1 MGRKKHRRLKSL
13 GTEIGEVFKGIF
25 HVYRAWW
32 PEIILLSAIIFIPI
46 GLLDAADSHAIES
59 IGPGHDFQL
68 AALILAALVV
78 SATGLLGEVFLAGA
92 IGFSLSHAEDGRPP
106 SLGFI
111 ARRLSYLR
119 LIAVDLLFVLL
130 IAAGFL
136 LFIVPGVAGFIYLSL
151 AGPVVEIEDRRIWAS
166 FKRSFQL
173 VRGKFWL
180 VFWVLFPIEVIGGS
194 IQKGIEQLCEATL
207 GHSFLA
213 LGLGE
218 ALAEVA
224 LSPLF
229 AIAAVLL
236 TRRLIQLK
244 DDRRLDG
251 PEPRDLQRL
260 RSAD

>member
-1 MGRKKHRRLKSL
+1 MARKEHNRLKSL
-13 GTEIGEVFKGIF
+13 RAEIGEVFKGIF

-32 PEIILLSAIIFIPI
+32 AEIILLSMIIFIPI
-46 GLLDAADSHAIES
+46 GLLDAADAQAIES

-68 AALILAALVV
+68 AALIVAALAV

-92 IGFSLSHAEDGRPP
+92 VGLSLTHAEDGRPP

-111 ARRLSYLR
+111 ARRLNYFR
-119 LIAVDLLFVLL
+119 LIAVDILFVLL
-130 IAAGFL
+130 VAAGFV
-136 LFIVPGVAGFIYLSL
+136 LFIIPGVAGFIYLSL
-151 AGPVVEIEDRRIWAS
+151 AGPVVEVEDQRIWAS
-166 FKRSFQL
+166 FKRSVQL

-194 IQKGIEQLCEATL
+194 IQKGIEQLCEALL
-207 GHSFLA
+207 GHSFLVS
-213 LGLGE
+213 GLGE

-236 TRRLIQLK
+236 TRRLIELK
-244 DDRRLDG
+244 DGRRLEG
-251 PEPRDLQRL
+251 PEPGELKPL
-260 RSAD
+260 RAAG